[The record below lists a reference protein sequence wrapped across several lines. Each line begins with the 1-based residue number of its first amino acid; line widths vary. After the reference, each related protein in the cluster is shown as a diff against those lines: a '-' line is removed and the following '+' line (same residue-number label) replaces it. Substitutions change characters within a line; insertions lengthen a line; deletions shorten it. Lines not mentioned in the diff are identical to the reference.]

1 MEKLLGA
8 ELLTRSTHRL
18 ELTPVG
24 AEVLARTDFLVNT
37 VEVALRDIEST
48 VQRGR
53 AFVRIGVIP
62 SASGSVAAAVADFL
76 RETGRVLE
84 FAWRDAPSTTL
95 LAEVRSG
102 QLDMA
107 VAAITEPPGGLACVD
122 LFRDPLVLVVR
133 RDHALAQKSEV
144 NWEAIGSEQLV
155 LFESGSMPALGN
167 PARAQFAQGAEPY
180 RVSYSETLYALVRG
194 GLALGLMP
202 RLYTALAA
210 RPRTRGAAAGEAAG
224 RTPRGAGLPAGAD
237 AQRGGAGADRLSRA
251 APAAAGG
258 GTGAQAYREKE
269 GGSRQPLVQLGRH
282 VDRLAHARID
292 LRVPLA
298 AAEHAVVPDARLQVV
313 DLQVGPH
320 AGAQVLRG
328 DGLADGADVVA
339 LALDGEQRGAADG
352 GGVDLALAHREH
364 AARQVVGLEHALT
377 VSR

>member
-1 MEKLLGA
+1 MRSLPLRALTLRQLQFFSVLVQEGQFGRAARRLSITQPALSNAIKQMEKLLGA

-76 RETGRVLE
+76 RETGRALE

-122 LFRDPLVLVVR
+122 LLRDPLVLVVR
-133 RDHALAQKSEV
+133 RDDPLAAAGGAD
-144 NWEAIGSEQLV
+144 WEAIGGERLV

-180 RVSYSETLYALVRG
+180 RVGYSETLYALVRG

-202 RLYTALAA
+202 RLYTGSLRDPELVVLPLAKPRVERRVVLVYLPGPMRNVAAQELIGFLGQRLPLPARAPVRRMAA
-210 RPRTRGAAAGEAAG
+210 RKKK
-224 RTPRGAGLPAGAD
+224 
-237 AQRGGAGADRLSRA
+237 SR
-251 APAAAGG
+251 
-258 GTGAQAYREKE
+258 
-269 GGSRQPLVQLGRH
+269 
-282 VDRLAHARID
+282 
-292 LRVPLA
+292 
-298 AAEHAVVPDARLQVV
+298 
-313 DLQVGPH
+313 
-320 AGAQVLRG
+320 
-328 DGLADGADVVA
+328 
-339 LALDGEQRGAADG
+339 
-352 GGVDLALAHREH
+352 
-364 AARQVVGLEHALT
+364 
-377 VSR
+377 